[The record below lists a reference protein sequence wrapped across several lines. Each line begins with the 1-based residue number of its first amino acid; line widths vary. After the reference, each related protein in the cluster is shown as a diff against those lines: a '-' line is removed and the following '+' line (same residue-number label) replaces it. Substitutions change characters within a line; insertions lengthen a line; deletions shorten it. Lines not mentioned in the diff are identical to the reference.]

1 MDNEYWRLW
10 SLEEVAEQVPSE
22 AGILFSDYC
31 ISCWEYRLRPV
42 SLSRSAVYVDC
53 YDGVSP
59 RLVAASLE
67 EFLERY
73 VSGARALLDERSLSP
88 NGNA

>member
-10 SLEEVAEQVPSE
+10 SLEVAEQTPSE

-42 SLSRSAVYVDC
+42 SPSQSAVYVD
-53 YDGVSP
+53 YGDGVP
-59 RLVAASLE
+59 PNLVAASLE

-73 VSGARALLDERSLSP
+73 VSDARALLDEPSFSP
-88 NGNA
+88 NGNS